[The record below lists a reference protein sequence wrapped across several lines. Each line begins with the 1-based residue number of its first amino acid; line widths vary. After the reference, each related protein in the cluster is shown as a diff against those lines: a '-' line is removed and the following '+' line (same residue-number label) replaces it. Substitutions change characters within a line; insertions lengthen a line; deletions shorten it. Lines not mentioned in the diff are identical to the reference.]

1 MKKDLLQFAD
11 YSPETVIKLIE
22 LAVTIKRSPGDF
34 NQALEGKSFVG
45 LFEKP
50 SLRTRVSFDIGIQK
64 LGGHFLYLDSHK
76 DNLSGREE
84 NKDMAANLS
93 CWTDGIIARV
103 YQHSTLEQLAEH
115 STVPVINALCDQF
128 RPCQALADFQTVY
141 EQFGRVKGIKL
152 AYIGDGNNV
161 CHSLMIVGAKLGA
174 DIVVITPEGRQPSS
188 DVVHKAQQIA
198 SNTGAS
204 IAVGNDIQL
213 ARGADVLYTDT
224 WQSMGD
230 DTPMDVLAEQFKPY
244 QINQQLLGS
253 SGATKVMHCQPAH
266 RDYEITSEV
275 MDSDAAIL
283 MQQAENRM
291 YAQCAILITLM
302 ENEG

>member
-1 MKKDLLQFAD
+1 VNALLQ
-11 YSPETVIKLIE
+11 
-22 LAVTIKRSPGDF
+22 LAVTIKHSPEDF
-34 NQALEGKSFVG
+34 TQALKGKSFVG

-93 CWTDGIIARV
+93 CWSDGIIARV
-103 YQHSTLEQLAEH
+103 YEHSTLQQLAEF
-115 STVPVINALCDQF
+115 STVPVINALCDNYH
-128 RPCQALADFQTVY
+128 PCQALADFQTVY

-174 DIVVITPEGRQPSS
+174 DIVVITPEGREPSS
-188 DVVHKAQQIA
+188 DIVNKAQQIA
-198 SNTGAS
+198 STTDAS
-204 IAVGNDIQL
+204 ILVGTDVQL

-230 DTPMDVLAEQFKPY
+230 DTPLDILAQQFNPY
-244 QINQQLLGS
+244 QINQQLLDS
-253 SGATKVMHCQPAH
+253 TGATKVMHCQPAH

-302 ENEG
+302 ESEE